1 MNFID
6 FCNYVKENI
15 LNYMPS
21 EYKNA
26 DVLLDTTTKNNSVIR
41 YGISI
46 FTGQNNMVPKVYLE
60 SFYEQYNQ
68 GKNIQDIM
76 QDLSKEYV
84 RNIVPESSFIAENVY
99 DFSKI
104 KNLITTKIVNAKQ
117 NKLFVK
123 SRPHKKIDDLV
134 CFYQISINNFLDGRI
149 TIPISNELLKHWEI
163 SNEELHKLA
172 VENTEK
178 MYPSE
183 LKDITQ
189 TLFGQPKNYLD
200 DPKSYLNEPMLVLT
214 NKENIGGSSI
224 LANNNILEKVSKVV
238 NDDYYI
244 LPSSIHELLIIPK
257 NMSKEMN
264 LTEQS
269 LGVMVRDVNVSQ
281 VDTEEQLSDH
291 AYSYCKDTKELS
303 TCKNSRLKEREME
316 R

>member
-6 FCNYVKENI
+6 FCNYAKENI

-26 DVLLDTTTKNNSVIR
+26 DVILDTTTKNNSVIR

-46 FTGQNNMVPKVYLE
+46 LTGQNNMIPKIYLE

-76 QDLSKEYV
+76 KDLSKEYV
-84 RNIVPESSFIAENVY
+84 RNIVPGSSFLAENVF
-99 DFSKI
+99 DFSKV
-104 KNLITTKIVNAKQ
+104 KNLITTKIVNEKQ
-117 NKLFVK
+117 NKYFMK

-134 CFYQISINNFLDGRI
+134 CFYQISIKDFLDGII

-163 SNEELHKLA
+163 SSEELHNLA

-183 LKDITQ
+183 LKGVTQ
-189 TLFGQPKNYLD
+189 ILFGNPKNYLD
-200 DPKSYLNEPMLVLT
+200 EPKLYTNEPMLVLT

-224 LANNNILEKVSKVV
+224 LANNNILKKVSEVV

-257 NMSKEMN
+257 NMSKEMK
-264 LTEQS
+264 LTEQA

-281 VDTEEQLSDH
+281 VDAEERLSDH
-291 AYSYCKDTKELS
+291 VYSYSRDTKEIE
-303 TCKNSRLKEREME
+303 TCKNSKLKEREME

>member
-6 FCNYVKENI
+6 FCNYAKENI

-21 EYKNA
+21 GYENS
-26 DVLLDTTTKNNSVIR
+26 DVILDTTTKNNSVIR

-68 GKNIQDIM
+68 GKNIQDVM
-76 QDLSKEYV
+76 KDLSKEYV

-104 KNLITTKIVNAKQ
+104 KNFITTKIVNAKQ
-117 NKLFVK
+117 NKFFIQ

-134 CFYQISINNFLDGRI
+134 CFYQISIKNFLDGTI
-149 TIPISNELLKHWEI
+149 TIPISNELFKHWGI
-163 SNEELHKLA
+163 SNEELHSLA

-183 LKDITQ
+183 LKDIAQ
-189 TLFGQPKNYLD
+189 TLFGEPKNYLD
-200 DPKSYLNEPMLVLT
+200 NPKSYSNEPMLVLT
-214 NKENIGGSSI
+214 NTENLGGSSI
-224 LANNNILEKVSKVV
+224 LANDNILQKISEVV

-264 LTEQS
+264 LTEQA
-269 LGVMVRDVNVSQ
+269 LGIMVRDVNVSQ
-281 VDTEEQLSDH
+281 VNAEERLSDH
-291 AYSYCKDTKELS
+291 VYSYSRDVKELS
-303 TCKNSRLKEREME
+303 TCKNSKLKLKEME

>member
-1 MNFID
+1 MYYID

-26 DVLLDTTTKNNSVIR
+26 DVILDTTTKNNSVIR

-46 FTGQNNMVPKVYLE
+46 YTGQNNMVPKIYLE

-68 GKNIQDIM
+68 GKNIQDVM
-76 QDLSKEYV
+76 KDLSKEYV
-84 RNIVPESSFIAENVY
+84 RNIVPESSFIEENVY

-117 NKLFVK
+117 NKFFVK
-123 SRPHKKIDDLV
+123 SSPHKKIDDLV
-134 CFYQISINNFLDGRI
+134 CFYQISIKNFLDGTI
-149 TIPISNELLKHWEI
+149 TIPISNELFKHWGV
-163 SNEELHKLA
+163 SNEELHSLA

-189 TLFGQPKNYLD
+189 TLFGEPKNYLD
-200 DPKSYLNEPMLVLT
+200 NPESYANEPMLVLT

-224 LANNNILEKVSKVV
+224 LANENILEKVSKVV

-244 LPSSIHELLIIPK
+244 LPSSIHELLIVPK
-257 NMSKEMN
+257 NMSKEMK
-264 LTEQS
+264 LTEQV
-269 LGVMVRDVNVSQ
+269 LGVMVRDVNASR
-281 VDTEEQLSDH
+281 VDREEQLSDH
-291 AYSYCKDTKELS
+291 VYSYSREFKELS
-303 TCKNSRLKEREME
+303 TCKNSQLKSKEME